1 MGNAFKE
8 IIRSFSVVS
17 FKFYNFPLFLPILT
31 PVPRWMLEQRW
42 DMEEV
47 ELMRNH
53 LVRLGTPR
61 FTDEG
66 HNHMVVCV
74 ENPRCG
80 MGGKNTRCCLKA
92 GE

>member
-1 MGNAFKE
+1 M
-8 IIRSFSVVS
+8 S

-53 LVRLGTPR
+53 LVRLGTPHC
-61 FTDEG
+61 TDECY
-66 HNHMVVCV
+66 NHMVVFV